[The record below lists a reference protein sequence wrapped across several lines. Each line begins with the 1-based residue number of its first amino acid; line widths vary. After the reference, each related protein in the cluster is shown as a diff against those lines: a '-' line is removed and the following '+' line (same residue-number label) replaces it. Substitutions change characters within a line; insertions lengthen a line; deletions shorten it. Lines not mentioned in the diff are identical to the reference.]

1 MLKDPGRGKRFSGLC
16 FASFRRGVQLTSE
29 ASAQI
34 LAGES
39 WRSPHHMRS
48 KLQHL
53 LGTLGDSVT
62 AVYHGSSS
70 LGGTWVVGW
79 CLDARSL
86 DEVMSSS

>member
-1 MLKDPGRGKRFSGLC
+1 
-16 FASFRRGVQLTSE
+16 
-29 ASAQI
+29 
-34 LAGES
+34 
-39 WRSPHHMRS
+39 MRS